1 MSLTTQPSS
10 LLAIGAQLAS
20 VGLLRRKK
28 IMATGKTLAYT
39 PEQVQVLS
47 SLHLTGPDAPD
58 AGDTILSTRD
68 EAKVLEELVSAQN
81 KSHVLGLALNV
92 PSETLVG
99 IKSQNDP
106 KERLDDVIRE
116 FLRGDN
122 PLPTWRVIAGALRR
136 RSVGMSGLALHIER
150 KYCGIVPLQPKS
162 FRPQHSRNRTYYTY
176 TGYL

>member
-1 MSLTTQPSS
+1 MLTHLNKYKYYHPH
-10 LLAIGAQLAS
+10 LA
-20 VGLLRRKK
+20 
-28 IMATGKTLAYT
+28 
-39 PEQVQVLS
+39 
-47 SLHLTGPDAPD
+47 GPDAPD

-150 KYCGIVPLQPKS
+150 KYCGIVPLEPKS
-162 FRPQHSRNRTYYTY
+162 FRPQHSRNRTYLLCRPTV
-176 TGYL
+176 GYLRVRQAELLASSVYCLSYHSSGCL